1 MSFGIETL
9 PYGVFSRGGE
19 APRIGVAF
27 EENVIDL
34 APALGD
40 DVFRRQSLNA
50 FMARGIDGWSETRGR
65 IIDLLG
71 DLERTKPFLIPADG
85 LTLHL
90 PFEVADYVDF
100 YSSRPHAE
108 NLGRMFRPG
117 QEPLSPNWLHLPIGY
132 HGRAG
137 TVVVSGTDVERPCG
151 QRVNSDRAAPE
162 FGPSTRLDVEVEV
175 GFVVGVGSSLGTA
188 VPVDGF
194 RDHVFGIVLMNDWS
208 ARDLQA
214 YEYVPLGPF
223 LAKSFAT
230 SISPWVIP
238 IAALDDAWVSPPT
251 RDPEPLPY
259 LRGAADRGLDI
270 DLELR
275 LNGEVLS
282 RPPFGEIYWTP
293 AQQLA
298 HMTINGA
305 SLRCGDLYGSGTVSG
320 DEADQRGSLIELS
333 WNGRD
338 PIRLAD
344 GTTRAFLEDGDVV
357 TISASAPG
365 PAGSRVT
372 LGEVSGTILPA
383 RC

>member
-50 FMARGIDGWSETRGR
+50 FMARGIDGWS
-65 IIDLLG
+65 D
-71 DLERTKPFLIPADG
+71 ADG